1 MPLNESIM
9 KSFISKV
16 KNGLYKKVILNLF
29 KSSSKIVLL
38 YITLSSVW
46 ILFSDSFLKSLKL
59 SSSTMA
65 HLSIVKG
72 WFFVA
77 VTGVMLYVL
86 IDRSMKKLKLS
97 EEELRKKDEM
107 YRLVINGTTD
117 GLWECNI
124 ENNSL
129 YISPNLEDKI
139 DAKFNDIS
147 NPLDIWNKIVHPD
160 DINVLLNSMEDYIS
174 RKISKLSCE
183 CRVKNKEGDYF
194 WIQLKGQGIWNSHG
208 KIHSIIGTHTDIT
221 EKKLV
226 EEKLKHASHENLRLL
241 NEIIE
246 YDRLKTEFFTNISHE
261 FRTPLNVILGSV
273 QLIESYRDNKNPDEI
288 KNKLHKNIASI
299 RQNCYRLLKIINNL
313 IDITKIDSGFLELN
327 QQSCNIVD
335 VIERVTLSV
344 AEFIESK
351 SLSLI
356 FDTDTEE
363 KYMVCDINKIERVM
377 LNLLSNA
384 TKFNRPGG
392 SIFVKLTDMGD
403 NILISIRDTGIGV
416 PKDKKS
422 EIFERFRQLNTSLTK
437 ESEGS
442 GIGLSIVKSL
452 IDMHGGEISIESELG
467 QFTEFII
474 KLPANA
480 ETSCVQTANEDTKSR
495 KYLYMASVEFS
506 DIYS

>member
-1 MPLNESIM
+1 
-9 KSFISKV
+9 
-16 KNGLYKKVILNLF
+16 
-29 KSSSKIVLL
+29 
-38 YITLSSVW
+38 
-46 ILFSDSFLKSLKL
+46 
-59 SSSTMA
+59 MA
-65 HLSIVKG
+65 YLSIVKG

-124 ENNSL
+124 ENNNF

-139 DAKFNDIS
+139 DAEFNDIS
-147 NPLDIWNKIVHPD
+147 TPLDIWNKIVHPD
-160 DINVLLNSMEDYIS
+160 DINTLLNSMEDYIS

-183 CRVKNKEGDYF
+183 CRVKNKVGDYF
-194 WIQLKGQGIWNSHG
+194 WIQLKGQGIWNSQG
-208 KIHSIIGTHTDIT
+208 KILNIIGTHTDIT

-226 EEKLKHASHENLRLL
+226 EEKLKLASDENLRLL

-246 YDRLKTEFFTNISHE
+246 YDKLKTEFFTNISHE

-288 KNKLHKNIASI
+288 KNKLYKNVASI

-327 QQSCNIVD
+327 QQCCNIVD

-480 ETSCVQTANEDTKSR
+480 ETLSVQTSNEDAKSR